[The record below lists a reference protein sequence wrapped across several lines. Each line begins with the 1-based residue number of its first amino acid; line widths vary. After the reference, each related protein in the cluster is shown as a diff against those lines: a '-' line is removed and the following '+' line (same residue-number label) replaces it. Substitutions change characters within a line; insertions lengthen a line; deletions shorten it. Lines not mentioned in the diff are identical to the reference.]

1 MSSPPR
7 ELPEFCNVYLPEYS
21 SDRLLIPTAFLGH
34 FNGVVPEK
42 AILRGFSGRVWLME
56 VGLIGK
62 DVYFLNGWQRFRTDN
77 SLEEG
82 VFLVFR
88 YDGSHI
94 FDFKL
99 FGRNQCEKIETD
111 NDQLQAQMQET
122 EPFQQ
127 LVRLHFLSLP
137 RIKESLEWLVGTTHI
152 MLKSFTMGY

>member
-1 MSSPPR
+1 
-7 ELPEFCNVYLPEYS
+7 
-21 SDRLLIPTAFLGH
+21 
-34 FNGVVPEK
+34 
-42 AILRGFSGRVWLME
+42 ME

-127 LVRLHFLSLP
+127 LGWFSISLSF
-137 RIKESLEWLVGTTHI
+137 K
-152 MLKSFTMGY
+152 K